1 MKLKEATI
9 SYKRGRVS
17 KAITN
22 SQDAY
27 KIIFEHLTENGVID
41 AMHLKEHCYIFFLN
55 RANQI
60 LGANLISIG
69 SQDACIIDVK
79 DVFRVALLACAHSI
93 ILVHNHPSGN
103 MKPNMKPSNAD
114 IQITNK
120 IKNAGE
126 IMCIKLLDHIII
138 DSGEYN
144 NFYSFGDNGMI

>member
-22 SQDAY
+22 SHDAY

-69 SQDACIIDVK
+69 SQNACIMDTK
-79 DVFRVALLACAHSI
+79 DIFRAALLGCAHSI
-93 ILVHNHPSGN
+93 IVVHNHPSGN
-103 MKPNMKPSNAD
+103 MKPSNAD
-114 IQITNK
+114 IHVTNQLK
-120 IKNAGE
+120 KAGE
-126 IMCIKLLDHIII
+126 VLSITLLDHLII
-138 DSGEYN
+138 DAGEYN
-144 NFYSFGDNGMI
+144 NYYSFADNGSL